1 MNKSESIAK
10 LSAALVKAS
19 AELSNPPFDSTN
31 PHFKNKY
38 AGLAGTRDHINAVLP
53 KFGLAVSQLVG
64 SGERGPVVE
73 TMLIHESGE
82 WISERLEMPA
92 SKQDA
97 QGWGSAT
104 TYARRY
110 ALMGICGVV
119 GDVDDDGNEASKPA
133 KPTSIKQGPG
143 TITPTTGTWEEL
155 DADTQKRLQM
165 IADCV
170 MAEMDAK
177 GAKDA
182 AVLLHSE
189 TEGMG
194 ADEKVALWT
203 RFDSKTRS
211 AIKKANDER
220 KAA

>member
-1 MNKSESIAK
+1 MNKSETIGK
-10 LSAALVKAS
+10 LAAALVKVS
-19 AELSNPPFDSTN
+19 VHLTNPPFDSTN

-38 AGLAGTRDHINAVLP
+38 ASLAGTRDHLNERLTQ
-53 KFGLAVSQLVG
+53 FGLAVTQLVG

-73 TMLIHESGE
+73 TVLIHESGE

-133 KPTSIKQGPG
+133 KRTSIKQGPG
-143 TITPTTGTWEEL
+143 TITPTTGTWDEL

-170 MAEMDAK
+170 IAEMDAK
-177 GAKDA
+177 GAKEA
-182 AVLLHSE
+182 AALLHNE

-203 RFDSKTRS
+203 RFDSATRN
-211 AIKKANDER
+211 AIKKINSER